1 MGNTVPKLIIGTTT
15 VISTSITP
23 ARGRAERHRAAQ
35 VFERDD
41 DMEITQLPPSHP
53 VDELERCVELELGL
67 PRRIFGEW
75 IPKASD
81 DLEAGTD
88 QSPETLSS

>member
-1 MGNTVPKLIIGTTT
+1 
-15 VISTSITP
+15 
-23 ARGRAERHRAAQ
+23 
-35 VFERDD
+35 
-41 DMEITQLPPSHP
+41 MEITQLPPSHP